1 MIYGYAR
8 VSSSDQNLDSQLVLL
23 ERFGCDEIVTEKIT
37 GIAEEKKLNQL
48 IDSLQAGDTLVA
60 VQMGRLGRNTIQL
73 LELVEEL
80 EKKDIHLVI
89 LDLNID
95 TRSATGKFFLTV
107 MAAFSELERTNLK
120 EKQRRGIDV
129 AKSQGKHLG
138 RPRNWTKSAM
148 EEAIRMYKNHR
159 IISEIEDITQVSK
172 ASLYRE
178 LKRRGITRN

>member
-48 IDSLQAGDTLVA
+48 IDNLKAGDTLVA
-60 VQMGRLGRNTIQL
+60 VRMDRLGRNTIQL

-80 EKKDIHLVI
+80 EKKDIHLVL

-95 TRSATGKFFLTV
+95 TRSPTGKLFLTI
-107 MAAFSELERTNLK
+107 MSAFSDLERKTLK
-120 EKQRRGIDV
+120 EKQRVGIDV
-129 AKSQGKHLG
+129 AKAQGKHLG
-138 RPRNWTKSAM
+138 RPRNWSKTGM
-148 EEAIRMYKNHR
+148 EEAVKMYQNHR
-159 IISEIEDITQVSK
+159 IISEIEDITGVSK

>member
-8 VSSSDQNLDSQLVLL
+8 ISSSDQLFDSQLVLL
-23 ERFGCDEIVTEKIT
+23 EKFGCDEIVTETIT
-37 GIAEEKKLNQL
+37 GVSEEKKLNQL
-48 IDSLQAGDTLVA
+48 IDSLQPSDTLVS
-60 VQMGRLGRNTIQL
+60 VRMDRLGRNTRQL

-80 EKKDIHLVI
+80 EKKDVHLVL

-95 TRSATGKFFLTV
+95 TRSNTGKFFLAV
-107 MAAFSELERTNLK
+107 MAAFSELERSNMK
-120 EKQRRGIDV
+120 EKQKRGIAV
-129 AKSQGKHLG
+129 AKSQGRHLG

>member
-8 VSSSDQNLDSQLVLL
+8 ISSADQRFDSQLALL
-23 ERFGCDEIVTEKIT
+23 EKFGCDKIIEEVIT
-37 GIAEEKKLNQL
+37 GVAEEKELNNL
-48 IDSLQAGDTLVA
+48 ISSLQEADTLVSA
-60 VQMGRLGRNTIQL
+60 RMDRLGRNTKQL

-80 EKKDIHLVI
+80 ESRNINLVI

-95 TRSATGKFFLTV
+95 TRSPTGKFFLTV

-138 RPRNWTKSAM
+138 RPRNWTKSGM
-148 EEAIRMYKNHR
+148 EEAVKMYQNHR
-159 IISEIEDITQVSK
+159 FISEIEDITGVSK

>member
-60 VQMGRLGRNTIQL
+60 VRMDRLGRNTIQL

-80 EKKDIHLVI
+80 EKKDIHLV
-89 LDLNID
+89 LLNLNID
-95 TRSATGKFFLTV
+95 TRSPAGKLFLTI
-107 MAAFSELERTNLK
+107 MSAFSDLERKTLK
-120 EKQRRGIDV
+120 EKQRVGIDA
-129 AKSQGKHLG
+129 AKAKGKHLG
-138 RPRNWTKSAM
+138 RPRNWTKAGM
-148 EEAIRMYKNHR
+148 EEAIRMYQNHR
-159 IISEIEDITQVSK
+159 IIAEIEDITKVSK
-172 ASLYRE
+172 AALYRE

>member
-8 VSSSDQNLDSQLVLL
+8 ISSSDQQIISQISQL
-23 ERFGCDEIVTEKIT
+23 EKFGCDKIIEETIT
-37 GIAEEKKLNQL
+37 GIAEEKELNRL
-48 IDSLQAGDTLVA
+48 IATLQQGDTLVA
-60 VQMGRLGRNTIQL
+60 TRMDRMGRNTRQL

-95 TRSATGKFFLTV
+95 TRSNTGKFFLTV
-107 MAAFSELERTNLK
+107 MAAFSELERSNLK
-120 EKQRRGIDV
+120 EKQKRGIDV
-129 AKSQGKHLG
+129 AKAQGKHLG
-138 RPRNWTKSAM
+138 RPRSWKKSGM
-148 EEAIRMYKNHR
+148 EEAIKMYQNHR
-159 IISEIEDITQVSK
+159 IVAEIEDITGVSK

>member
-1 MIYGYAR
+1 MIYGYMR
-8 VSSSDQNLDSQLVLL
+8 ISSADQQFDSQLVLL
-23 ERFGCDEIVTEKIT
+23 EKYGCDKIIKEVIT

-48 IDSLQAGDTLVA
+48 IDSLKAGDTLVA
-60 VQMGRLGRNTIQL
+60 VRMDRLGRNTRQL

-80 EKKDIHLVI
+80 EKRDIHLVI

-95 TRSATGKFFLTV
+95 TRSNTGKFFLTV
-107 MAAFSELERTNLK
+107 MAAFSELERNNMK

-129 AKSQGKHLG
+129 AKAQGKHLG
-138 RPRNWTKSAM
+138 RPRSWKKSGM
-148 EEAIRMYKNHR
+148 EEAIKMYQNHR
-159 IISEIEDITQVSK
+159 IVAEIEDITGVSR